1 MHRSVPLAA
10 NATAVSKDESR
21 EFMAVFPD
29 LVRDLTEKTRHYNT
43 AEVALRF
50 AKALQYNVPR
60 GKKNRGLVTV
70 LAYKTLYR
78 ANDGGSAAPL
88 ADADLR
94 RAHLLGWCVE
104 MLQSMLLITDD
115 MMDRSEM
122 RRGQPCWYRTAD
134 VGLLAI
140 NDALMIENSIY
151 YILRKHFRAA
161 PFYVDV
167 LELFHEAMLITTVGQ
182 SLDMQTAGRTDGG
195 QQAAFTMDRY
205 KAIVHHKTAFYT
217 FYLPV
222 ALAMHMAG

>member
-1 MHRSVPLAA
+1 MNRSVPLAA

-21 EFMAVFPD
+21 QFMAVFPD
-29 LVRDLTEKTRHYNT
+29 LVRDLTDKTRRYNT
-43 AEVALRF
+43 AEVALGF

-70 LAYKTLYR
+70 LAYKTLR
-78 ANDGGSAAPL
+78 QANGDGPL
-88 ADADLR
+88 SDEDLR
-94 RAHLLGWCVE
+94 RAHYLGWCVE
-104 MLQSMLLITDD
+104 MLHSMLLITDD
-115 MMDRSEM
+115 MMDRSET
-122 RRGQPCWYRTAD
+122 RRGQPCWYRQTE
-134 VGLLAI
+134 VGLAAI
-140 NDALMIENSIY
+140 NDALLIENSIY
-151 YILRKHFRAA
+151 FILRKHFREM

-167 LELFHEAMLITTVGQ
+167 LELFHEAMLITSVGQ
-182 SLDMQTAGRTDGG
+182 SLDLQTAARSG